1 MDDIGVDIKSSWTL
15 NEYGDLQI
23 VADEQNIIQSIVNRF
38 NCWLNGM
45 DLFYLEYGSILSSF
59 LGWKRN
65 DETLGFMKIEI
76 ENTLDQDPRIS
87 DYDLDLE
94 FNDDGGV
101 DIRLNLPINDEDME
115 VNLVITEDGSVMIT
129 DSIEQEDE
137 KE

>member
-137 KE
+137 EE